1 MAVEEVSV
9 PPALVPSFPA
19 RAFERKRAG
28 SRGRSRTTSAK
39 LERKRGGA
47 WGEWWVRTNEKSTPE
62 SGMLCLLC
70 DSWKIKKMVDE
81 WKNHL
86 LFTWQTAMMVVKK
99 RPDLA

>member
-1 MAVEEVSV
+1 MV
-9 PPALVPSFPA
+9 
-19 RAFERKRAG
+19 
-28 SRGRSRTTSAK
+28 
-39 LERKRGGA
+39 GA
-47 WGEWWVRTNEKSTPE
+47 HQRKSTPE

-86 LFTWQTAMMVVKK
+86 LFTWQTAMVVVKK